1 MGGVE
6 TRRQKKPPWL
16 SQRLGV
22 WRLYVLRAETHSDE
36 PRRDALQE
44 RPAVDELENPR
55 RLDVGAAKDALD
67 HVILDCNL
75 HPLCRAGGKFA
86 APLHASEFV
95 VIRRSRAQWS
105 GKNIGGGDRIL
116 NRQTDA
122 HAPNRRHRMG
132 RIADAKQSWPPPT
145 LEAIH
150 YHREQLNLL
159 PIGDLF
165 HTVAQKGS
173 QLGKMRA
180 KDGQAAG
187 AKLLIAA
194 LGNDEGALPVRAA
207 VQHYQ
212 EFAGINAAQRN
223 RRIAL
228 SARNT
233 HPEDIHGR
241 AEIDD
246 FEAGFL
252 TKDGMAAICG
262 NGETGANFE
271 LALC

>member
-16 SQRLGV
+16 SQSLGV
-22 WRLYVLRAETHSDE
+22 GRLYGLRAETHSDE

-44 RPAVDELENPR
+44 RPAVDELENPG
-55 RLDVGAAKDALD
+55 RLDVCAAKDALD

-75 HPLCRAGGKFA
+75 HPLCRAGGELA
-86 APLHASEFV
+86 APLHAGEFV

-116 NRQTDA
+116 NRQIDA
-122 HAPNRRHRMG
+122 HAANRRHRMG
-132 RIADAKQSWPPPT
+132 RVADAKQSWAPPT

-173 QLGKMRA
+173 S
-180 KDGQAAG
+180 
-187 AKLLIAA
+187 
-194 LGNDEGALPVRAA
+194 
-207 VQHYQ
+207 
-212 EFAGINAAQRN
+212 
-223 RRIAL
+223 
-228 SARNT
+228 SARCA
-233 HPEDIHGR
+233 R
-241 AEIDD
+241 K
-246 FEAGFL
+246 AG
-252 TKDGMAAICG
+252 KP
-262 NGETGANFE
+262 
-271 LALC
+271 LARSFS

>member
-1 MGGVE
+1 M
-6 TRRQKKPPWL
+6 
-16 SQRLGV
+16 
-22 WRLYVLRAETHSDE
+22 LRAETHSDE

-55 RLDVGAAKDALD
+55 RLDVVAAKDALD

-75 HPLCRAGGKFA
+75 HPLCRAGGEFA
-86 APLHASEFV
+86 APLRGGEV
-95 VIRRSRAQWS
+95 VVMCGWGGQWS

-116 NRQTDA
+116 NRQIDA
-122 HAPNRRHRMG
+122 HAANRRHRMG
-132 RIADAKQSWPPPT
+132 RVADAKQSWAPPT

-180 KDGQAAG
+180 KGGQAAG

-207 VQHYQ
+207 V
-212 EFAGINAAQRN
+212 EDLPGFAGPHCGMKAMNLQCVGRCVKSP
-223 RRIAL
+223 RRKSDSPIQPL
-228 SARNT
+228 SWRSSS
-233 HPEDIHGR
+233 
-241 AEIDD
+241 
-246 FEAGFL
+246 
-252 TKDGMAAICG
+252 
-262 NGETGANFE
+262 
-271 LALC
+271 